1 MIKILSAIAA
11 SAGAIFLVGETANA
25 IPSFDVLVTP
35 FDGGNEFTYNITL
48 DADDTISNSNT
59 LGVPDA
65 LNFTNLVGVTGVTF
79 GSNSPYQLVGFDAT
93 TVNLEVATTT
103 SGATTIDNAV
113 TIIAEAF
120 PGEVDT
126 AIEFSD
132 NSSPDLLFTGVTG
145 PAEEIPFQAEAG
157 TAVIVLGMF
166 VAGRT
171 HWKRRQNR

>member
-35 FDGGNEFTYNITL
+35 FDGGNNFTYNITL
-48 DADDTISNSNT
+48 DADDTISNA
-59 LGVPDA
+59 LPDT

-113 TIIAEAF
+113 TIVAEAF

-126 AIEFSD
+126 TIEFSD
-132 NSSPDLLFTGVTG
+132 NSLPELVFTGVTG
-145 PAEEIPFQAEAG
+145 PAQEIPFEAEAG

-171 HWKRRQNR
+171 HWQRRQKR